1 MYAVPEQFAAINK
14 ASVQALIDYASL
26 AVQSAERL
34 ADFQFQSSR
43 AAVAETLA
51 NVRAL
56 SSIKDVQEFSKVLT
70 GLSQPVADRSTAY
83 AKHVQTLLG
92 EVQGDFSKF
101 FDTQMADYNKRLST
115 IIDQAAQTAPG
126 GSDVAVAAIK
136 SALSA
141 ANQAYD
147 VATKA
152 GKQLTEMAE
161 ASVQAATATPRG
173 KKAA

>member
-1 MYAVPEQFAAINK
+1 MYAVPEQFTAANK
-14 ASVQALIDYASL
+14 ATVQALIDYTSL
-26 AVQSAERL
+26 AFQSAERL

-43 AAVAETLA
+43 AAMAETLA

-56 SSIKDVQEFSKVLT
+56 SGVKDVQEFNKFVSALT
-70 GLSQPVADRSTAY
+70 QPTVERSTAY
-83 AKHVQTLLG
+83 AKHVQSLLG

-101 FDTQMADYNKRLST
+101 FDAQFAEANKRLST
-115 IIDQAAQTAPG
+115 LIEQAAQSAPG
-126 GSDVAVAAIK
+126 GSDAAMAAIK

-147 VATKA
+147 AASKA

-161 ASVQAATATPRG
+161 ASVQAVTSAPK